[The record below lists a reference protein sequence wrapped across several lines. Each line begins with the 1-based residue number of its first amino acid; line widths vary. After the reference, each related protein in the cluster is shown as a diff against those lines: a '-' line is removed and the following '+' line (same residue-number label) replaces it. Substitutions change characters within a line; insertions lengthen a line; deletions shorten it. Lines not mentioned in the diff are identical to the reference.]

1 MAYGNLWKNNDRLS
15 WRINLTRWRGFSED
29 LSMSSTT
36 RSLVTTV
43 TLVCFGFLPRVQAVS
58 PPPDGGYAGGNTA
71 EGQNALLS
79 LTSGTFNTAVGLFS
93 LLSTTTNSF
102 NTGVGAGTLLSNVGG
117 PFDTPDGVTQ
127 LGSQNTA
134 TGAGALLS
142 NTIGFQNTANGAFA
156 LFSNTETSLN
166 TAIGARAL
174 FLNTG
179 TENTAV
185 GAEALQN
192 NTTGNFNT
200 ANGPFALFFNGTGN
214 SNAAIGDN
222 ALFSNTAGNSN
233 VAIGDSALFANTAGN
248 NNVAIGDS
256 ALQNTTGSGNI
267 AVGFEAGSL
276 VGSSGN
282 VIAIGSPGDDVDNS
296 CFIGNIRNV
305 QTQNANA
312 IPVLIDSA
320 GQLGTGSSSQRF
332 KKEIKPMEKA
342 SESILD
348 LKPVTFF
355 YKNDKTTTPQFGL
368 IAEEVAKVNPDLIVR
383 DKSGEI
389 YTVRYEAVNA
399 MLLNEFLKEHRKV
412 DDQDRRLQE
421 QGAIIAKQ
429 QKQIEELAANLKKVS
444 AQLEV
449 MKPAP
454 QTVLNY

>member
-1 MAYGNLWKNNDRLS
+1 MN
-15 WRINLTRWRGFSED
+15 
-29 LSMSSTT
+29 TT
-36 RSLVTTV
+36 RSVLSTL
-43 TLVCFGFLPRVQAVS
+43 TLVCFGFLPRLQAVS
-58 PPPDGGYAGGNTA
+58 PPPDGGYPGGNTA
-71 EGQNALLS
+71 EGDGALLS
-79 LTSGTFNTAVGLFS
+79 LTSGNYNTAVGFLS

-102 NTGVGAGTLLSNVGG
+102 NTGVGAGTLLSNVDGSL
-117 PFDTPDGVTQ
+117 DTPDG
-127 LGSQNTA
+127 LPPGSENTA

-142 NTIGFQNTANGAFA
+142 NTTGVQNTANGAFA
-156 LFSNTETSLN
+156 LFNSTESNFN
-166 TAIGARAL
+166 TAMGARAL
-174 FLNTG
+174 FLNTIG
-179 TENTAV
+179 SENTAL
-185 GAEALQN
+185 GAGALQN
-192 NTTGNFNT
+192 NTTGNFNS
-200 ANGPFALFFNGTGN
+200 ANGGFALFFNDTGN
-214 SNAAIGDN
+214 NNVALGDSS
-222 ALFSNTAGNSN
+222 LFSNITGNGN
-233 VAIGDSALFANTAGN
+233 VAIGESTLFSNTAGN

-256 ALQNTTGSGNI
+256 ALQNTTSSGNI
-267 AVGFEAGSL
+267 AIGFQAGSL
-276 VGSSGN
+276 VNFSAN

-305 QTQNANA
+305 QTDNADA

-320 GQLGTGSSSQRF
+320 GQLGTASSSQRF

-355 YKNDKTTTPQFGL
+355 YKNDKTITPQFGL

-421 QGAIIAKQ
+421 QGAIIARQ
-429 QKQIEELAANLKKVS
+429 QKQIEVLAAGLQKVS

-449 MKPAP
+449 TKSAP

>member
-1 MAYGNLWKNNDRLS
+1 MNITRL
-15 WRINLTRWRGFSED
+15 L
-29 LSMSSTT
+29 
-36 RSLVTTV
+36 LVALN
-43 TLVCFGFLPRVQAVS
+43 LVCFGFLTRLLAVN
-58 PPPDGGYAGGNTA
+58 PPPDGGYPGGNTA
-71 EGQNALLS
+71 EGENALLS
-79 LTSGTFNTAVGLFS
+79 LSSGNYNTAIGFLS

-102 NTGVGAGTLLSNVGG
+102 NTGVGAGTLLSNVA
-117 PFDTPDGVTQ
+117 
-127 LGSQNTA
+127 GSLDAPHGIPPGSENTA

-142 NTIGFQNTANGAFA
+142 NTTGAQNTANGAFA
-156 LFSNTETSLN
+156 LFNSTESNFN

-174 FLNTG
+174 FLNTNG
-179 TENTAV
+179 SENTAL
-185 GAEALQN
+185 GAGALQN
-192 NTTGNFNT
+192 NTTGNFNS
-200 ANGPFALFFNGTGN
+200 ANGGFALFFNDTGN
-214 SNAAIGDN
+214 NNVALGDSS
-222 ALFSNTAGNSN
+222 LFSNIAGNGN
-233 VAIGDSALFANTAGN
+233 VAIGEGALFANTTGN

-256 ALQNTTGSGNI
+256 ALHNTTGSGNI

-312 IPVLIDSA
+312 IPVLVDSA
-320 GQLGTGSSSQRF
+320 GQLGTASSSQRF
-332 KKEIKPMEKA
+332 KKEIKSMEKA
-342 SESILD
+342 SESILN
-348 LKPVTFF
+348 LKPVRFF

-412 DDQDRRLQE
+412 DDQGRRLQE
-421 QGAIIAKQ
+421 QGAIIAMQ
-429 QKQIEELAANLKKVS
+429 QKQIEALTEGLQKVS

-449 MKPAP
+449 IKSAP

>member
-1 MAYGNLWKNNDRLS
+1 MN
-15 WRINLTRWRGFSED
+15 
-29 LSMSSTT
+29 TT
-36 RSLVTTV
+36 RLLLATL
-43 TLVCFGFLPRVQAVS
+43 TLVCFGFLTRLLAVN
-58 PPPDGGYAGGNTA
+58 PPPDGGYPGGNTA
-71 EGQNALLS
+71 EGENALLS
-79 LTSGTFNTAVGLFS
+79 LSSGNYNTAIGFLS

-102 NTGVGAGTLLSNVGG
+102 NTGVGAGTLLSNIPGSL
-117 PFDTPDGVTQ
+117 DTPDGVPF
-127 LGSQNTA
+127 GSENTA
-134 TGAGALLS
+134 TGAGALLR
-142 NTIGFQNTANGAFA
+142 NTTGAQNTANGSFA
-156 LFSNTETSLN
+156 LFNSSESNFN

-174 FLNTG
+174 FFNTIG
-179 TENTAV
+179 SENTAL
-185 GAEALQN
+185 GAGALQN
-192 NTTGNFNT
+192 NTTGNFNS
-200 ANGPFALFFNGTGN
+200 ANGDFALFFNDTG
-214 SNAAIGDN
+214 SNNVALGDSS
-222 ALFSNTAGNSN
+222 LFSNIAGNGN
-233 VAIGDSALFANTAGN
+233 VAIGESALFANTAGN

-256 ALQNTTGSGNI
+256 ALQNTTGSSNI

-312 IPVLIDSA
+312 IPVLVDSA
-320 GQLGTGSSSQRF
+320 GQLGTASSSQRF
-332 KKEIKPMEKA
+332 KKEIKPMEKV

-355 YKNDKTTTPQFGL
+355 YRSDKTGTPQFGL

-429 QKQIEELAANLKKVS
+429 QKQIEGLAANLQKVS